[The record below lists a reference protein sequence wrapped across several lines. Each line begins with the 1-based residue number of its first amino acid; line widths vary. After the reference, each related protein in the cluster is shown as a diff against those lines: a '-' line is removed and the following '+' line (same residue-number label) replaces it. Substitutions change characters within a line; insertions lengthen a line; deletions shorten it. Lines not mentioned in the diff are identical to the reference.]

1 MPAIQ
6 GRDEDDVTRLAP
18 SLARSLQGSTAA
30 ASDKCTSA
38 AFAFPAY
45 SHRTQ
50 SQMIFMMPECARSQ
64 EEEEEGEKRGVV
76 KRETQKMASAASSPS
91 AANIKQLKRGNGR
104 GRGRTDGQLYPAVI
118 SRDLLVSLTSPNR
131 TKYIGR

>member
-1 MPAIQ
+1 
-6 GRDEDDVTRLAP
+6 
-18 SLARSLQGSTAA
+18 
-30 ASDKCTSA
+30 
-38 AFAFPAY
+38 
-45 SHRTQ
+45 
-50 SQMIFMMPECARSQ
+50 MIFMMPECARSQ
-64 EEEEEGEKRGVV
+64 EEEEEEGEKRGVV
-76 KRETQKMASAASSPS
+76 KRETQKRASAASSPS